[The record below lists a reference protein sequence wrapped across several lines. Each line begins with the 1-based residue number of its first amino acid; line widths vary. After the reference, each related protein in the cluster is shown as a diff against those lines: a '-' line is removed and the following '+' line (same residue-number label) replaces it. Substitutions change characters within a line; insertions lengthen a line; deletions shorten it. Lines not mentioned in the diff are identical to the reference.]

1 MYIVQNPD
9 LIYWMNGSNGLIVL
23 SGKSTCIMNRENKL
37 VPVIIADNKGYK
49 QTISCF
55 VVLTSNT
62 IQIGSQLI

>member
-23 SGKSTCIMNRENKL
+23 SGKSTCIVDRENKP
-37 VPVIIADNKGYK
+37 VPVIIADNTGYK
-49 QTISCF
+49 QTVSCF

-62 IQIGSQLI
+62 IQIRSQLI